1 MSEEALQ
8 FFPIKIQLRRHIY
21 GQQLYDVEGRLI
33 VDDRGRALNV
43 YSSTLKQL
51 FCDKKIKII
60 RDIVCGY
67 RYFVTSS
74 HQQQRFQDDREN
86 GSLYFRKTYHVY
98 HDDDADFEP
107 LIKQGITILSPAY

>member
-1 MSEEALQ
+1 MTQEDLQ

-33 VDDRGRALNV
+33 ADDKGNALNV

-51 FCDKKIKII
+51 FADKKIKII

-74 HQQQRFQDDREN
+74 LQKHKFQEDREN

-98 HDDDADFEP
+98 HDDDANFEP
-107 LIKQGITILSPAY
+107 LMKKGITILSPTY